1 MSYDPLSRSTRSS
14 KRMLLL
20 VVVLA
25 FLIDLF
31 HIALTDLPLGGF
43 ETRVDPGVLPLFV
56 FIIVLYFTISFAI
69 AIFDDVANTPTPH
82 VLEIYNAELLSRLYA
97 GLSDAEKQMT
107 ERLSGLGLSRGP
119 ALSIARN
126 ITFKVKNDFPE
137 GVSPAAIAQIVHR
150 PLDEEMRAK
159 LPEDIGE
166 EFWRVLSDVV
176 APVVKDYRKPRIGA
190 YLQFFYARLYGFEL
204 ALPAAL
210 ALATLYLYFRKID
223 LAWLGLFT
231 GGAGS

>member
-1 MSYDPLSRSTRSS
+1 
-14 KRMLLL
+14 
-20 VVVLA
+20 
-25 FLIDLF
+25 
-31 HIALTDLPLGGF
+31 
-43 ETRVDPGVLPLFV
+43 
-56 FIIVLYFTISFAI
+56 
-69 AIFDDVANTPTPH
+69 
-82 VLEIYNAELLSRLYA
+82 
-97 GLSDAEKQMT
+97 
-107 ERLSGLGLSRGP
+107 
-119 ALSIARN
+119 
-126 ITFKVKNDFPE
+126 
-137 GVSPAAIAQIVHR
+137 
-150 PLDEEMRAK
+150 MRAK